1 MTQRGLI
8 QPVMYLNDTHK
19 SKWSMVLGLGDGG
32 AGFNDLAFASSKVA
46 WAVYGP
52 VTLFAA
58 NLGRVYVTRDGGQ
71 HWQLAKI

>member
-19 SKWSMVLGLGDGG
+19 SKWSMVLGLGDNGV
-32 AGFNDLAFASSKVA
+32 GFNDLAFASTKVA

-52 VTLFAA
+52 VTLFSGDFG
-58 NLGRVYVTRDGGQ
+58 LLYVTRDGGQ